1 MSHIGWF
8 GYIILHLNFLFGFSD
23 SVEKTLFLLIYR
35 KCNFEGSYCP
45 GKVKGSYKSFPIL
58 QSGSNSEVDGLLI
71 SRRKT
76 GSKNGNRKSWS
87 KDQDDSQVGGGAP
100 EDGGRLAHTGEE
112 ARPPPQPLLAIHSAL
127 VLLLWF

>member
-1 MSHIGWF
+1 MGQ
-8 GYIILHLNFLFGFSD
+8 
-23 SVEKTLFLLIYR
+23 
-35 KCNFEGSYCP
+35 
-45 GKVKGSYKSFPIL
+45 KSEI
-58 QSGSNSEVDGLLI
+58 DILLI

-112 ARPPPQPLLAIHSAL
+112 ARPPPQPLLAIPIAL
-127 VLLLWF
+127 VLLLLF